1 VIRGENMFGRKDKIK
16 KEPFDIASNIFVT
29 FFAVLSLFPLY
40 WLFTSSLKN
49 SSDVVKMPPD
59 WFPKTI
65 TLSNYVEVFNSQP
78 ALRWTYNSLVVSLV
92 STVALIVVS
101 CLAAYAFSK
110 LKFKGRNFL
119 FIIFISSLMVPK
131 EVVIV
136 PLFRIIQDLGMVNT
150 LNGMI
155 WPNVATAFGVFL
167 LKGFFDS
174 IPDSLRESAKMDGAS
189 ELTVLYRIMLPIVK
203 PGIGALFIL
212 NFVQVWNDYLWQLV
226 VGQQNE
232 VKTLMVGVATLMQ
245 DLNPNFAY
253 KMAGATVA
261 AIPML
266 IIFLLFQNYFT
277 RGLSMGAVKE

>member
-1 VIRGENMFGRKDKIK
+1 MMGVFGKKNNNKKK
-16 KEPFDIASNIFVT
+16 KEKIDIIFNGLVIV
-29 FFAVLSLFPLY
+29 FAVLNLFPLY

-59 WFPKTI
+59 WFPKTF
-65 TLSNYVEVFNSQP
+65 TLSNYVDVFNNQP
-78 ALRWTYNSLVVSLV
+78 ALRWAFNSIFVSLF
-92 STVALIVVS
+92 STIALIIVS

-110 LKFKGRNFL
+110 LKFKGKNVI

-131 EVVIV
+131 EVMIV

-150 LNGMI
+150 LSGMI
-155 WPNVATAFGVFL
+155 WPNVATAFGVFM

-174 IPDSLRESAKMDGAS
+174 IPDSLRESAKIDGAR
-189 ELTVLYRIMLPIVK
+189 EFTIFYKIMLPMVK

-226 VGQQNE
+226 VGQEENS
-232 VKTLMVGVATLMQ
+232 KTLMVGIATLMQ

-261 AIPML
+261 AVPML
-266 IIFLLFQNYFT
+266 LIFIFFQRYFT
-277 RGLSMGAVKE
+277 SGISIGAVKE

>member
-1 VIRGENMFGRKDKIK
+1 MSKRKKQNKIK
-16 KEPFDIASNIFVT
+16 REKFDIVANILVS
-29 FFAVLSLFPLY
+29 FFAILSLFPLY

-49 SSDVVKMPPD
+49 SADVVKMPPD

-65 TLSNYVEVFNSQP
+65 TFSNYVELFSNQPAFRWAFNSI
-78 ALRWTYNSLVVSLV
+78 VVSLV
-92 STVALIVVS
+92 ATVALIIVS

-110 LKFKGRNFL
+110 LQFKGKNII
-119 FIIFISSLMVPK
+119 FIIFISSLMIPK
-131 EVVIV
+131 EVMIV
-136 PLFRIIQDLGMVNT
+136 PLFRIIQNLGMVNS
-150 LNGMI
+150 LHGMI
-155 WPNVATAFGVFL
+155 WPNVAVAFGVFL

-174 IPDSLRESAKMDGAS
+174 IPDSLRESARIDGAS
-189 ELTVLYRIMLPIVK
+189 EIRILYQIMLPIVK

-226 VGQQNE
+226 VGQENH

-253 KMAGATVA
+253 KMAGATVG

-266 IIFLLFQNYFT
+266 IIFALFQSYFT

>member
-1 VIRGENMFGRKDKIK
+1 MFGKVNKNKKK
-16 KEPFDIASNIFVT
+16 KEKVDIIFNVLVI
-29 FFAVLSLFPLY
+29 FFAVLNLFPLY
-40 WLFTSSLKN
+40 WLFSSSLKN

-65 TLSNYVEVFNSQP
+65 TFSNYVDVFNNQP
-78 ALRWTYNSLVVSLV
+78 AFRWAFNSIYVSLV
-92 STVALIVVS
+92 STIALIIVS

-110 LKFKGRNFL
+110 LKFKGRNVI

-131 EVVIV
+131 EVMIV
-136 PLFRIIQDLGMVNT
+136 PLFRIIQDLGMVNS

-155 WPNVATAFGVFL
+155 WPNVATAFGVFM

-174 IPDSLRESAKMDGAS
+174 IPDSLRESAKIDGAS
-189 ELTVLYRIMLPIVK
+189 EFTVFYRIMLPMVK

-226 VGQQNE
+226 VGQDENS
-232 VKTLMVGVATLMQ
+232 KTLMVGIATLMQ

-261 AIPML
+261 AVPML
-266 IIFLLFQNYFT
+266 LIFIFFQRYFT
-277 RGLSMGAVKE
+277 SGISIGAVKE

>member
-1 VIRGENMFGRKDKIK
+1 MLKNKNKRKRETVDVVANVIIL
-16 KEPFDIASNIFVT
+16 
-29 FFAVLSLFPLY
+29 FFAILNLFPLY

-49 SSDVVKMPPD
+49 SADVIKMPPD

-65 TLSNYVEVFNSQP
+65 SFSNYVDVFQNQP
-78 ALRWTYNSLVVSLV
+78 ALKWTFNSIVVSLV
-92 STVALIVVS
+92 STIAVIIVS
-101 CLAAYAFSK
+101 SLAAYAFSK
-110 LKFKGRNFL
+110 LHFKGKNVIY
-119 FIIFISSLMVPK
+119 IIFISSLMIPK
-131 EVVIV
+131 EVMIV
-136 PLFRIIQDLGMVNT
+136 PLFRIIQDLGMVNS

-174 IPDSLRESAKMDGAS
+174 IPDSLREAARIDGAG
-189 ELTVLYRIMLPIVK
+189 ELYTFYKIILPIVK

-226 VGQQNE
+226 VGQSE
-232 VKTLMVGVATLMQ
+232 ESKTLMVGIASLMQ

-261 AIPML
+261 AVPML
-266 IIFLLFQNYFT
+266 LIFIFFQKYFT
-277 RGLSMGAVKE
+277 KGLAIGAEKG

>member
-1 VIRGENMFGRKDKIK
+1 MMGMFGKVNKNKKK
-16 KEPFDIASNIFVT
+16 KEKVDIIFNVLVI
-29 FFAVLSLFPLY
+29 FFAVLNLFPLY
-40 WLFTSSLKN
+40 WLFSSSLKN

-65 TLSNYVEVFNSQP
+65 TFSNYVDVFNNQP
-78 ALRWTYNSLVVSLV
+78 AFRWAFNSIYVSLV
-92 STVALIVVS
+92 STIALIIVS

-110 LKFKGRNFL
+110 LKFKGRNVI

-131 EVVIV
+131 EVMIV
-136 PLFRIIQDLGMVNT
+136 PLFRIIQDLGMVNS

-155 WPNVATAFGVFL
+155 WPNVATAFGVFM

-174 IPDSLRESAKMDGAS
+174 IPDSLRESAKIDGAS
-189 ELTVLYRIMLPIVK
+189 EFTVFYRIMLPMVK

-226 VGQQNE
+226 VGQDENS
-232 VKTLMVGVATLMQ
+232 KTLMVGIATLMQ

-261 AIPML
+261 AVPML
-266 IIFLLFQNYFT
+266 LIFIFFQRYFT
-277 RGLSMGAVKE
+277 SGISIGAVKE

>member
-1 VIRGENMFGRKDKIK
+1 MFGRKDKIK

-110 LKFKGRNFL
+110 LKFKGKNFL
-119 FIIFISSLMVPK
+119 FIIFISSLMVLK

-136 PLFRIIQDLGMVNT
+136 PLFRIIQDMGMVNT

-174 IPDSLRESAKMDGAS
+174 IPDSLRESARMDGAS

-266 IIFLLFQNYFT
+266 IIFMLFQSYFT

>member
-1 VIRGENMFGRKDKIK
+1 MMGMFLKRNKNKKK
-16 KEPFDIASNIFVT
+16 KEKIDVILNSLVI
-29 FFAVLSLFPLY
+29 FFAVLNLFPLY

-65 TLSNYVEVFNSQP
+65 TFSNYVDVFNNQP
-78 ALRWTYNSLVVSLV
+78 AFRWAFNSIFVSLV
-92 STVALIVVS
+92 STIALIVVS

-110 LKFKGRNFL
+110 LKFKGKNVI

-131 EVVIV
+131 EVMIV
-136 PLFRIIQDLGMVNT
+136 PLFRIIQDLGMVNS

-155 WPNVATAFGVFL
+155 WPNVATAFGVFM

-174 IPDSLRESAKMDGAS
+174 IPDSLRESAKIDGAR
-189 ELTVLYRIMLPIVK
+189 EFTVFYRIMLPMVK

-226 VGQQNE
+226 VGQDENS
-232 VKTLMVGVATLMQ
+232 KTLMVGIATLMQ

-261 AIPML
+261 AVPML
-266 IIFLLFQNYFT
+266 LIFIFFQKYFT
-277 RGLSMGAVKE
+277 SGISIGAVKE

>member
-1 VIRGENMFGRKDKIK
+1 MGMFGKRNKNKKK
-16 KEPFDIASNIFVT
+16 KEKIDIIFNVLVI
-29 FFAVLSLFPLY
+29 FFAVLNLFPLY

-65 TLSNYVEVFNSQP
+65 TLSNYVDVFNNQP
-78 ALRWTYNSLVVSLV
+78 AFRWAFNSIFVSLV
-92 STVALIVVS
+92 STIALIIVS

-110 LKFKGRNFL
+110 LKFKGKNVI

-131 EVVIV
+131 EVMIV
-136 PLFRIIQDLGMVNT
+136 PLFRIIQDLGMVNS

-155 WPNVATAFGVFL
+155 WPNVATAFGVFM

-174 IPDSLRESAKMDGAS
+174 IPDSLRESAKIDGAN
-189 ELTVLYRIMLPIVK
+189 EFTVFYKIFLPMVK

-226 VGQQNE
+226 VGQDENS
-232 VKTLMVGVATLMQ
+232 KTLMVGIATLMQ

-266 IIFLLFQNYFT
+266 LIFIFFQRYFT
-277 RGLSMGAVKE
+277 SGISIGAVKE

>member
-1 VIRGENMFGRKDKIK
+1 MFLKRNKNKKK
-16 KEPFDIASNIFVT
+16 KEKIDVILNSLVI
-29 FFAVLSLFPLY
+29 FFAVLNLFPLY

-65 TLSNYVEVFNSQP
+65 TFSNYVDVFNNQP
-78 ALRWTYNSLVVSLV
+78 AFRWAFNSIFVSLV
-92 STVALIVVS
+92 STIALIIVS

-110 LKFKGRNFL
+110 LKFKGKNVI

-131 EVVIV
+131 EVMIV
-136 PLFRIIQDLGMVNT
+136 PLFRIIQDLGMVNS

-155 WPNVATAFGVFL
+155 WPNVATAFGVFM

-174 IPDSLRESAKMDGAS
+174 IPDSLRESARIDGAS
-189 ELTVLYRIMLPIVK
+189 EFTVFYRIMVPMVK

-226 VGQQNE
+226 VGQDENS
-232 VKTLMVGVATLMQ
+232 KTLMVGIATLMQ

-261 AIPML
+261 AVPML
-266 IIFLLFQNYFT
+266 LIFIFFQKYFT
-277 RGLSMGAVKE
+277 SGISIGAVKE

>member
-1 VIRGENMFGRKDKIK
+1 MLRRKNKQKRERIDTLANALVI
-16 KEPFDIASNIFVT
+16 
-29 FFAVLSLFPLY
+29 FFAVLNLFPLY

-59 WFPKTI
+59 WIPKTI
-65 TLSNYVEVFNSQP
+65 TFSNYVDVFNSQP
-78 ALRWTYNSLVVSLV
+78 ALRWTFNSIVVSLV
-92 STVALIVVS
+92 TTVAVIIVS
-101 CLAAYAFSK
+101 SLAAYAFSK
-110 LKFKGRNFL
+110 LKFKGKNVI

-131 EVVIV
+131 EVMIV
-136 PLFRIIQDLGMVNT
+136 PLFRIVQDLGMVNS

-174 IPDSLRESAKMDGAS
+174 IPDSLRESARIDGAS
-189 ELTVLYRIMLPIVK
+189 EIVTFYKIMLPIVK

-226 VGQQNE
+226 IGQDKN
-232 VKTLMVGVATLMQ
+232 VKTLMVGIATLMQ

-261 AIPML
+261 AVPML
-266 IIFLLFQNYFT
+266 IIFILFQGYFT
-277 RGLSMGAVKE
+277 RGITIGADKG

>member
-1 VIRGENMFGRKDKIK
+1 MFGRKNKMK
-16 KEPFDIASNIFVT
+16 KEPFDIVSNIFVT

-49 SSDVVKMPPD
+49 SADVVKMPPD
-59 WFPKTI
+59 WFPKTM
-65 TLSNYVEVFNSQP
+65 TLSNYFDVFNSQP

-92 STVALIVVS
+92 ATIALIIVS

-110 LKFKGRNFL
+110 LKFKGKNFL
-119 FIIFISSLMVPK
+119 FILFISSLMVPK

-136 PLFRIIQDLGMVNT
+136 PLFRIVQDLGMVNS
-150 LNGMI
+150 LHGMI

-167 LKGFFDS
+167 LKGFFDG
-174 IPDSLRESAKMDGAS
+174 IPDSLRESAKIDGAS
-189 ELTVLYRIMLPIVK
+189 ELKILYQIMLPIVK

-226 VGQQNE
+226 IGQENE

-266 IIFLLFQNYFT
+266 IIFLLFQSYFT
-277 RGLSMGAVKE
+277 RGLSVGAVKE